1 MFCFDLFCFD
11 LFCFVLFCFVLFC
24 FVLFC
29 FVLFCFVCL
38 CLFGC
43 FTGGY
48 TPAECAVLGVPSIT
62 SNLAG
67 FGSYVEKHVENTAK
81 NGIYVTD
88 RIGQTWE
95 QAAQQM
101 AEILNNFTMMSRRQR
116 IEMRNRVERLGSTHL
131 DWRSLGRH
139 YFTARSMALERHA
152 NSKLQPSSSYENL
165 RDLEFCEFAEFVEL
179 RFGVCL
185 FADFLSC
192 FWVWFLSRIA
202 HVEID
207 LKKKEKIKILAPNIL
222 NQLCGTKSKQEQR
235 FV

>member
-1 MFCFDLFCFD
+1 MFVFLCFVLFCFVFVCV

-43 FTGGY
+43 LTGGY

-116 IEMRNRVERLGSTHL
+116 DLKCAIVWSDWVPHISIGVRWVDITSRRAQ
-131 DWRSLGRH
+131 WRSSGTPTPSCSRR
-139 YFTARSMALERHA
+139 ARTKISATWSFVSWPNL
-152 NSKLQPSSSYENL
+152 SSCSL
-165 RDLEFCEFAEFVEL
+165 VCVCSLTSCRVFGFGVFPEL
-179 RFGVCL
+179 RT
-185 FADFLSC
+185 
-192 FWVWFLSRIA
+192 
-202 HVEID
+202 
-207 LKKKEKIKILAPNIL
+207 LKS
-222 NQLCGTKSKQEQR
+222 T
-235 FV
+235 